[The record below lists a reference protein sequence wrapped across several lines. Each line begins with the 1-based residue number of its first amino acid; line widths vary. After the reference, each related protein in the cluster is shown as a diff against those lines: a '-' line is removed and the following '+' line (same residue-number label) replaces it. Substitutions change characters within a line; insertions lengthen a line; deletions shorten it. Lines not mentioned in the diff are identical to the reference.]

1 MAPSPVVDGDV
12 AHTAQ
17 HCDKDERVLGDI
29 ARPRGADTGVIVFA
43 ASIASARVLGRRPP
57 CGSDVAA
64 GRVAVVAI
72 FLGGYAR
79 EGVHWRRRRRGQAEE
94 KAAPKKKKKTT
105 SAKKMEEPAAKKME
119 EPAAKKEE
127 EPAAK
132 KEEEPAFVEPIAELT
147 EEKKKE
153 VAERSIDSALA
164 DHEDDWND
172 ERVPIDSTDA
182 ADDEPEPP
190 TASPAEDPAVNAAKT
205 QMLDAFY
212 GTNRGLDASS
222 AVRAEVNE
230 LIARLEAMNPT
241 PSPSYELAALSGRWR
256 LVYTSNSEVMIL
268 LAAENLPG
276 LSVGDITQTIDG
288 VGGRVEN
295 RVQLSAPLLES
306 SVSANASFEVR
317 SPKRLQVKFD
327 EAGVETPTIVN
338 DVFQYM
344 SLPMTVDVMGQSIDT
359 GPLAALMEP
368 FQSGL
373 SGALDGVKNAVKDL
387 PGLKVP
393 LPESATPGSEA
404 WLLTTYLD
412 GNLRIARGDGGSVF
426 VLTKVHEPPK
436 YGY

>member
-1 MAPSPVVDGDV
+1 LPSSRSSSVATRAKASTGGDGDEV
-12 AHTAQ
+12 
-17 HCDKDERVLGDI
+17 K
-29 ARPRGADTGVIVFA
+29 PKK
-43 ASIASARVLGRRPP
+43 
-57 CGSDVAA
+57 
-64 GRVAVVAI
+64 
-72 FLGGYAR
+72 
-79 EGVHWRRRRRGQAEE
+79 

-147 EEKKKE
+147 EEKKE

>member
-1 MAPSPVVDGDV
+1 M
-12 AHTAQ
+12 
-17 HCDKDERVLGDI
+17 
-29 ARPRGADTGVIVFA
+29 
-43 ASIASARVLGRRPP
+43 
-57 CGSDVAA
+57 
-64 GRVAVVAI
+64 
-72 FLGGYAR
+72 
-79 EGVHWRRRRRGQAEE
+79 
-94 KAAPKKKKKTT
+94 
-105 SAKKMEEPAAKKME
+105 
-119 EPAAKKEE
+119 
-127 EPAAK
+127 
-132 KEEEPAFVEPIAELT
+132 
-147 EEKKKE
+147 
-153 VAERSIDSALA
+153 
-164 DHEDDWND
+164 
-172 ERVPIDSTDA
+172 
-182 ADDEPEPP
+182 
-190 TASPAEDPAVNAAKT
+190 
-205 QMLDAFY
+205 
-212 GTNRGLDASS
+212 
-222 AVRAEVNE
+222 
-230 LIARLEAMNPT
+230 
-241 PSPSYELAALSGRWR
+241 
-256 LVYTSNSEVMIL
+256 YTSNSEVMIL

>member
-1 MAPSPVVDGDV
+1 MPSSRSSSVATRAKASTGGDGDEV
-12 AHTAQ
+12 
-17 HCDKDERVLGDI
+17 K
-29 ARPRGADTGVIVFA
+29 PKK
-43 ASIASARVLGRRPP
+43 
-57 CGSDVAA
+57 
-64 GRVAVVAI
+64 
-72 FLGGYAR
+72 
-79 EGVHWRRRRRGQAEE
+79 

-105 SAKKMEEPAAKKME
+105 SAKKMEEPAAKKMEEPAAKKEE